1 LLKLRVEAKIN
12 PTESRDKVE
21 EAVKRIFPALQLE
34 LRGDSLVGESSRPKV
49 LENLHQQLQLQ
60 AIRNSAR
67 KVLRTGREDDTVR
80 FMLNKQAATVSK
92 VSFTDGESPLGPIVV
107 TIQASDPD
115 LVIDYLV
122 PRTREGKPIKKVKL
136 EELG

>member
-1 LLKLRVEAKIN
+1 LLKLRVETKIN

-34 LRGDSLVGESSRPKV
+34 LRGDSLVGKSSQPKV

-60 AIRNSAR
+60 AIRSSAR
-67 KVLRTGREDDTVR
+67 KVLRAGREDDAVR

-115 LVIDYLV
+115 LLIDYLA
-122 PRTREGKPIKKVKL
+122 PRIREGKPIKKVEL